1 MMATKK
7 AVSPKTTPPKKTDN
21 ATARAA
27 TEVYASPF
35 STAFGG
41 TAPSTE
47 LDAARQYASPFSTA
61 FGGTAPTTELEA
73 TRQYASPF
81 STAFGGTAPTMSS
94 EVPAGSTGGTGG
106 GGTKSVTDVT
116 DNADGS
122 VTITYSD
129 GSKVNR
135 GGPNSLPKTKNKSA
149 FDLITLEL
157 KNNGLESLIVPLTKL
172 FEDGIEDGDSLR
184 LALAGTTQYQDRF
197 KANEARKLAGL
208 RALSPAEY
216 IRLEDQYQEIM
227 RNYGLPASYYTK
239 DATGKQVGFEKFI
252 AGDVSA
258 VELEDRIATAQN
270 RVLKA
275 NPEVSTALKQFYP
288 DITNG
293 DILAYTLDPSKGL
306 EDIKRKV
313 TAAEIGGAALQAGLT
328 TGMTRAEELRNAGI
342 DKAEA
347 TAGYSTIGAGLQRGS
362 ELASIYGEDPYT
374 QTTAESEIFKLSGQQ
389 EARKQRQ
396 KVTGLE
402 KATFGGQSGLT
413 AGALARDRAGGI

>member
-106 GGTKSVTDVT
+106 GGTKTVTDVT

-216 IRLEDQYQEIM
+216 IRLEDQYQC
-227 RNYGLPASYYTK
+227 
-239 DATGKQVGFEKFI
+239 
-252 AGDVSA
+252 
-258 VELEDRIATAQN
+258 
-270 RVLKA
+270 
-275 NPEVSTALKQFYP
+275 
-288 DITNG
+288 
-293 DILAYTLDPSKGL
+293 
-306 EDIKRKV
+306 
-313 TAAEIGGAALQAGLT
+313 
-328 TGMTRAEELRNAGI
+328 
-342 DKAEA
+342 
-347 TAGYSTIGAGLQRGS
+347 YST
-362 ELASIYGEDPYT
+362 
-374 QTTAESEIFKLSGQQ
+374 ESC
-389 EARKQRQ
+389 
-396 KVTGLE
+396 T
-402 KATFGGQSGLT
+402 
-413 AGALARDRAGGI
+413 